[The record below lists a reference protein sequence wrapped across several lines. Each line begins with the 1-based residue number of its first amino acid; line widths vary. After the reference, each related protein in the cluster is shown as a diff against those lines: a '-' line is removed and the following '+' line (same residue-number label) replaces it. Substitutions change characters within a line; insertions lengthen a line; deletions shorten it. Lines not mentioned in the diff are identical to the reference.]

1 MGLINFNKRANNEMI
16 SYSNEPISSHRKYTL
31 PAKSAG
37 KNSNTGKRHE
47 IWKNFAMS
55 ELMTSIVQENC
66 QVIERLTE
74 KIWGRG

>member
-16 SYSNEPISSHRKYTL
+16 SHSNEPISSHRKYTL

-37 KNSNTGKRHE
+37 KNSSSGKRHA
-47 IWKNFAMS
+47 IWKNCATS

-66 QVIERLTE
+66 QIIERLTE